1 MHAYLVPLSCSL
13 VPTFCVI
20 YDHPRTNLSLQ
31 TRVSEAH
38 HSLRHGMTWHTTSPV
53 DLPGGSPIGGGR
65 IMFMLPPSMAAGG
78 PKCIACLMIGGPAMG
93 DMMATLLTGGA
104 MVATETGTAATVI
117 AGRG

>member
-1 MHAYLVPLSCSL
+1 MW
-13 VPTFCVI
+13 
-20 YDHPRTNLSLQ
+20 
-31 TRVSEAH
+31 
-38 HSLRHGMTWHTTSPV
+38 HGMTWHTVSPM

-78 PKCIACLMIGGPAMG
+78 PKCMACLMIGGPAIG

-104 MVATETGTAATVI
+104 MVATETGTAATAI